1 MIKNVLFITADQW
14 RGTCLSALGHAVV
27 KTPNLDKLAASGV
40 LFSQHYAQ
48 STPCSP
54 SRASIHTGMYLK
66 NHRVCNN
73 GTPLDRR
80 FTNIAQEA
88 RQCGFEPVLF
98 GYTDTALDPRDLARN
113 DPRLTSY
120 ETVLPGYSLGQGL
133 TEAPLAWVQWLAD
146 KGYSTPGDDLC
157 GEIYRQFD
165 DQHKEDKRGVGYLPA
180 PYGAEHTETA
190 FLNDKVMQYI
200 DSKEGNPFFI
210 HLSWLRPHPPFLVP
224 EPYHSMYQPAQAEPP
239 VRHYSLAQEKAQHPY
254 VEFVINEKLAQ
265 QPSYGES
272 LLPTIND
279 EDLQQLKAT
288 YYGMMSE
295 VDAQMGRLVDFL
307 TQRNLL
313 ESTLIVF
320 SSDHGEQLG
329 DHYLLSKLGF
339 FDQSYHIPL
348 IIRAPGSKWDES
360 RGTQVSKFS
369 ENIDLMPTI
378 LDLLGAT
385 PPLQCDGFS
394 LRPFLESKSEFAW
407 RTCVHWEYDFRDVL
421 QGNPE
426 QHFGLSLDE
435 CSLAVIRD
443 YNYKYVHFNQLP
455 ALLFDLQND
464 PGELNNL
471 AQHPDY
477 IGVTL
482 TYAQKMLN
490 WHMRN
495 EDKSLTGWLF
505 HENGPSQRLPEDRNT
520 QPR

>member
-1 MIKNVLFITADQW
+1 
-14 RGTCLSALGHAVV
+14 
-27 KTPNLDKLAASGV
+27 
-40 LFSQHYAQ
+40 
-48 STPCSP
+48 
-54 SRASIHTGMYLK
+54 
-66 NHRVCNN
+66 
-73 GTPLDRR
+73 
-80 FTNIAQEA
+80 
-88 RQCGFEPVLF
+88 
-98 GYTDTALDPRDLARN
+98 
-113 DPRLTSY
+113 
-120 ETVLPGYSLGQGL
+120 
-133 TEAPLAWVQWLAD
+133 
-146 KGYSTPGDDLC
+146 
-157 GEIYRQFD
+157 
-165 DQHKEDKRGVGYLPA
+165 
-180 PYGAEHTETA
+180 
-190 FLNDKVMQYI
+190 
-200 DSKEGNPFFI
+200 
-210 HLSWLRPHPPFLVP
+210 
-224 EPYHSMYQPAQAEPP
+224 
-239 VRHYSLAQEKAQHPY
+239 
-254 VEFVINEKLAQ
+254 
-265 QPSYGES
+265 
-272 LLPTIND
+272 
-279 EDLQQLKAT
+279 
-288 YYGMMSE
+288 MMSE
-295 VDAQMGRLVDFL
+295 VDAQMGRLLDFL
-307 TQRNLL
+307 TKRNLL

-385 PPLQCDGFS
+385 PPVQCDGFS
-394 LRPFLESKSEFAW
+394 LRPFLESTSEFAW
-407 RTCVHWEYDFRDVL
+407 RTCVHWEYDFGDVL

-426 QHFGLSLDE
+426 HHFGLSLDE

-495 EDKSLTGWLF
+495 EDRSLTGWLF
-505 HENGPSQRLPEDRNT
+505 HENGPSQRLPKDRNT